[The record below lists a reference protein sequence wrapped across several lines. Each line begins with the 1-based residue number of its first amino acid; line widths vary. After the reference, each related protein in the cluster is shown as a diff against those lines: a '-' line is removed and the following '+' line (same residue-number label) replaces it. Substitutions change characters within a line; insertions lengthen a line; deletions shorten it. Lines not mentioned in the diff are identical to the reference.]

1 MPKNLT
7 NFIWFLSEEN
17 TEDYDEEASLLD
29 GFMAGFEDS
38 EDDVTAAASEN
49 AVGQAVVATAAF
61 VSAVDLETTVVNSA
75 VSDFSKDIVK
85 EPKTTS
91 DLSSAPWGRKAAVA
105 SAAVAVVAATAA
117 LFIFKVYSN

>member
-1 MPKNLT
+1 M
-7 NFIWFLSEEN
+7 LSEEN

-38 EDDVTAAASEN
+38 EEEVTAAAAADN

-61 VSAVDLETTVVNSA
+61 VSAVDLETTVDTSA
-75 VSDFSKDIVK
+75 ESNFSKDIVNA
-85 EPKTTS
+85 PRTTS
-91 DLSSAPWGRKAAVA
+91 ELSSVPWGRKAVVA

-117 LFIFKVYSN
+117 IFIFKVYNN